1 MGQAREVMDRLTT
14 LAVEEH
20 DLNSALNCYAEDAV
34 VTTPDAGEIRGRD
47 NIADYWR
54 QFVDAFPD
62 SHYEHLGRYEAGGTA
77 IDEGYYVGT
86 HLAAMT
92 TPSGETV
99 PPTGRQI
106 RLRSCDVAT
115 VAAGRIVE
123 HHLYFDQ
130 ADLLDQLGLAH

>member
-1 MGQAREVMDRLTT
+1 MGQAREVMDRLTM

-20 DLNSALNCYAEDAV
+20 DLPSALNCYAEDAV
-34 VTTPDAGEIRGRD
+34 VMTPDAGEVRGRD
-47 NIADYWR
+47 HIAEYWS

-62 SHYEHLGRYEAGGTA
+62 SHYEHVGRYEAGGTA
-77 IDEGYYVGT
+77 IDEGYYTGT
-86 HLAAMT
+86 HLAPMT

-99 PPTGRQI
+99 PATGRRV

-115 VAAGRIVE
+115 VADGRIVE

-130 ADLLDQLGLAH
+130 ADLLDQLGLAR